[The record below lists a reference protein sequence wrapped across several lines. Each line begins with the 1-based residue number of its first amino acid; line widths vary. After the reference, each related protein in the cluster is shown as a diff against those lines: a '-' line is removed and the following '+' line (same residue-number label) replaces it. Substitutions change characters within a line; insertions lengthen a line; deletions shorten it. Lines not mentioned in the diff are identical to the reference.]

1 MALSRRLVAE
11 ALGTAALVAT
21 VAGSGIMAERL
32 TSDVALAL
40 LANAMATAGILV
52 VLIST
57 LRPISGAQFNPVV
70 TLVLA
75 LRRDLGWGEAVGY
88 VAAQVLGGLVGIALA
103 HGMFDMPLLQVS
115 QHVRSGAGQWL
126 SEVVA
131 TFGLVTVVLLN
142 QSRPQLIPGL
152 VGLYIGAAYWFT
164 ASTSFA
170 NPAVTL
176 ARAFTGTF
184 SGIAPGDV
192 VPFVLA
198 QVVGALAAL
207 AVARWLVT
215 TPAPGTPASSP

>member
-57 LRPISGAQFNPVV
+57 LGPISGAQFNPVV

-88 VAAQVLGGLVGIALA
+88 VVAQVLGGLVGIALA

-142 QSRPQLIPGL
+142 QTRPQLIPGL

-192 VPFVLA
+192 VPFILA

-207 AVARWLVT
+207 AMARWLVT
-215 TPAPGTPASSP
+215 TPVPGAPASSP

>member
-21 VAGSGIMAERL
+21 VVGSGIMAERL

-57 LRPISGAQFNPVV
+57 LGPISGAQFNPVV
-70 TLVLA
+70 TLALA

-131 TFGLVTVVLLN
+131 SFGLVTVILLN
-142 QSRPQLIPGL
+142 QTRAQLIPGL

-176 ARAFTGTF
+176 ARAFTGSF

-215 TPAPGTPASSP
+215 TPVPRTPASSP

>member
-57 LRPISGAQFNPVV
+57 LGPISGAQFNPVV

-75 LRRDLGWGEAVGY
+75 LRRELGWGEALGY
-88 VAAQVLGGLVGIALA
+88 VAAQVLGGLAGIALA

-115 QHVRSGAGQWL
+115 EHVRSGPGQWL
-126 SEVVA
+126 SEAVA
-131 TFGLVTVVLLN
+131 TFGLVMVVLLN
-142 QSRPQLIPGL
+142 QSRAQLIPGL

-192 VPFVLA
+192 APFVLA
-198 QVVGALAAL
+198 QVLGALAAL
-207 AVARWLVT
+207 AMARWLAT
-215 TPAPGTPASSP
+215 APGGGTRVSSP